1 MTSNET
7 LGLLANKI
15 LNFGAFF
22 RFWPPEI
29 KLLDY
34 KRGQFVIIEN
44 TLLNKLLSV
53 FFLNYNL
60 NYFVQQLLANIYV
73 QISSKNQIVI
83 TFYLY

>member
-1 MTSNET
+1 MTFNET

-53 FFLNYNL
+53 FFFKLQFEL
-60 NYFVQQLLANIYV
+60 FCAT
-73 QISSKNQIVI
+73 
-83 TFYLY
+83 TFG